1 MYNSLH
7 IRIGEIYMKK
17 FNDYVMQALSN
28 SSLKNRAE
36 LCRILGIKQSSLY
49 TLEHGKTIPADT
61 TMIKLAD
68 LAGMPKEEALI
79 DLNLWRSKNDP
90 TRHEIWK
97 RIAKAF
103 VKTAAVSAFLINSAN
118 ACNYEEKNIDNSNF
132 LPIKCIL
139 CDKHII

>member
-1 MYNSLH
+1 
-7 IRIGEIYMKK
+7 MKK
-17 FNDYVMQALSN
+17 FNDYVTQALSN

-61 TMIKLAD
+61 TMIKLAE

-97 RIAKAF
+97 RIAKMIGCTF
-103 VKTAAVSAFLINSAN
+103 VFFLVSHIPNAN
-118 ACNYEEKNIDNSNF
+118 ASVSNYPENIHYVYN
-132 LPIKCIL
+132 IKIYNCIIGIL
-139 CDKHII
+139 